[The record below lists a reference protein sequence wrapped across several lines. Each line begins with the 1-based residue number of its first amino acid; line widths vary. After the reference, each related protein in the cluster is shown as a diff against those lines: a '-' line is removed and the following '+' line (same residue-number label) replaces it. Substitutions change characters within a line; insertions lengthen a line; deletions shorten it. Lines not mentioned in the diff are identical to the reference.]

1 MGPGLWGS
9 VLVLISKYLLE
20 YSEHH
25 TWGVGVGWGEAV
37 EMHRDGVTCV
47 QYRRQLSESAGC

>member
-9 VLVLISKYLLE
+9 VLVLVSRYLLE

-25 TWGVGVGWGEAV
+25 TWGVGWGWGETV
-37 EMHRDGVTCV
+37 EMHRDM
-47 QYRRQLSESAGC
+47 